1 MSANPLSKRRQF
13 GDAIAFLRGEAGIS
27 KHNLADKTR
36 TTVKIVEGWEAGD
49 NVPTTQEWQRL
60 RAIFPALS
68 SAGSR
73 YAQLYGAA
81 AAEQLAIEQAR
92 EAKADERDDLSAAV
106 RLVIEAMP
114 NLRTMTIDVDDD
126 GEVAVSY
133 KTREVRVVE
142 DSGSLKVRARS

>member
-13 GDAIAFLRGEAGIS
+13 GEAIAFLRGEGGLS

-36 TTVKIVEGWEAGD
+36 TTTKIVDTWEAGE
-49 NVPTTQEWQRL
+49 NVPTTQEWQRM

-73 YAQLYGAA
+73 YAELYRAA
-81 AAEQLAIEQAR
+81 AAEQLAVEQAR
-92 EAKADERDDLSAAV
+92 EAKSDEKDDLSAAV
-106 RLVIEAMP
+106 RLVVEAMP
-114 NLRTMTIDVDDD
+114 GLRSMTIEVDDD
-126 GEVAVSY
+126 GEIAIAY

-142 DSGSLKVRARS
+142 DSGSLKVRAR